1 MHMRVLTN
9 RTRVSLAAR
18 RRTRFALAAS
28 VLPMVL
34 CAAAILW
41 AQNPGSDEIHVSS
54 RPYTPPAQTVLQVK
68 TQLVEVGVVVRD
80 AKGHTVPGL
89 KQGDFQI
96 LDNGKPQNISTFSI
110 EKFTAATDTEP
121 VQPSG
126 TAPSATPAVPP
137 ATARPPRFVAIYF
150 DDIDTEAGDMDR
162 AKVAASG
169 LAKNGVE
176 AGDQIGIFTGSGTV
190 TSEFTSDASKIL
202 EAIGR
207 VTQHPRM
214 PVNGFPGCPKV
225 TPYQAYLIVN
235 HLDPTMYQQ
244 VITEAIPCV
253 CEGQEDDPQ
262 CAKTAQQAVDSKAQ
276 TTWDAATQ
284 VSQTTLFTLKQI
296 VNYLSQRPGERV
308 LVVASSGYLVGD
320 ESDTVQEAVISLA
333 LHQGVV
339 INSLDLK
346 GLYAEGPGGGVD
358 GLKEINKNTQ
368 SESPYLDAYDSITRG
383 QRLSFQTASLAD
395 LATGTG
401 GTFFHNR
408 NDLGAGF
415 LRLADAPEVAYL
427 LAFSPENLKPDG
439 KYHKLKVALN
449 GQSYPFVLA
458 RPGYFAPTKESE
470 KAAATAAPTPQEKR
484 EKELFTSDAPTDVP
498 DEITAE
504 SGRDKSGQPILW
516 VGIHIDMKK
525 LQFQKQKDRSVQ
537 TLTFLMA
544 LLDEKGNFVT
554 GKEGAMNLAL
564 KDATLDHL
572 MVTGLNAKLFLDAPP
587 GVYQLRAVTQEAIE
601 GKMTAMTT
609 SVEIK

>member
-1 MHMRVLTN
+1 MRVLTN
-9 RTRVSLAAR
+9 RTRVSLATR
-18 RRTRFALAAS
+18 RRTRFALVAS

-41 AQNPGSDEIHVSS
+41 AQSPGPDEIRVSS
-54 RPYTPPAQTVLQVK
+54 RPYTPPPQTVLQVK
-68 TQLVEVGVVVRD
+68 TQLVEVGIVVRD

-89 KQGDFQI
+89 KQSNFQI
-96 LDNGKPQNISTFSI
+96 LDNGKPQNISTFSV

-121 VQPSG
+121 AQPSG
-126 TAPSATPAVPP
+126 TPPSATPAVPP

-162 AKVAASG
+162 AKVAASE

-176 AGDQIGIFTGSGTV
+176 AGNQIGIFTGSGTV
-190 TSEFTSDASKIL
+190 TSEFTSDASKVL

-214 PVNGFPGCPKV
+214 PVNGFPGCPKI

-244 VITEAIPCV
+244 VVADAVRCACSDVGGTEHS
-253 CEGQEDDPQ
+253 CEQ
-262 CAKTAQQAVDSKAQ
+262 TAQQEVDSKAQ

-308 LVVASSGYLVGD
+308 LVVASPGYLVGD
-320 ESDTVQEAVISLA
+320 ELDTVQDSVISLA
-333 LHQGVV
+333 LHEGVV

-346 GLYAEGPGGGVD
+346 GLYAEGPGGGVE
-358 GLKEINKNTQ
+358 GLKEINKDTNM
-368 SESPYLDAYDSITRG
+368 EAPYLIMYDSITRG
-383 QRLSFQTASLAD
+383 QRLSFQTASLGE
-395 LATGTG
+395 LAAGTG

-415 LRLADAPEVAYL
+415 HRLADAPEVAYL

-470 KAAATAAPTPQEKR
+470 KTVATAAPTPQEKLA
-484 EKELFTSDAPTDVP
+484 KELFASDAPTDVP

-572 MVTGLNAKLFLDAPP
+572 MVAGLNAKLFLEAPP
-587 GVYQLRAVTQEAIE
+587 GAYQLRAVTQEAIE
-601 GKMTAMTT
+601 GKMTATT
-609 SVEIK
+609 SSVEIK